1 MKKITTNKNNKEN
14 TYRSFAHL
22 SLSVDEFNKLRL
34 EYSKQQI
41 DDILNNIE
49 NFKKN
54 TNYKSLYLTAN
65 NWLKRRQETEYG
77 YKPPL
82 KDKYVITEINEM
94 LITQQI
100 KTQLENSNINVVIT
114 PVMYDPDGFTPVLG
128 VLVKNE
134 DSSYTRK
141 YTITVKPNN

>member
-1 MKKITTNKNNKEN
+1 MKKRT
-14 TYRSFAHL
+14 
-22 SLSVDEFNKLRL
+22 
-34 EYSKQQI
+34 
-41 DDILNNIE
+41 LNE
-49 NFKKN
+49 
-54 TNYKSLYLTAN
+54 L
-65 NWLKRRQETEYG
+65 RQEKEFG
-77 YKPPL
+77 YKAPL
-82 KDKYVITEINEM
+82 TNTEINEFS
-94 LITQQI
+94 ITQQI